1 MIDPASRNELL
12 VRALREPGVAA
23 VLFDVVIGHG
33 AHSDP
38 GGEIAQVLAGMGERK
53 AVAVASLCGT
63 EDDPQVYSAQVKK
76 LVAAGVAVAPAN
88 ALAAGMALRAARR
101 GF

>member
-12 VRALREPGVAA
+12 VRALREPGVAV

-76 LVAAGVAVAPAN
+76 LVAAGVAN